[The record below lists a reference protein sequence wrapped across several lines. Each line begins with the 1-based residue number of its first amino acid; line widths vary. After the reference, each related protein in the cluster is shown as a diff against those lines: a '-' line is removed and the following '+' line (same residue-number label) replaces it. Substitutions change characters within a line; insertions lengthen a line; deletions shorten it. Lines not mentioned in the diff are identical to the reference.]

1 MVAWLGCWL
10 LKAAGAVIP
19 LYCAAYFGDS
29 KIILFPMA
37 GPEVP
42 VPLPEG
48 LPYDFHL
55 IEFSADGQAIYGQR
69 LYGWDGITKIEFKP
83 TRQSMVP
90 GTRGIGTIGSLVVL
104 RPSGRILVS
113 GSAKIGDAVECGVFE
128 IDAGSET
135 FRPLFIGRF
144 PDCGGD
150 ISPDGKYVLNSSR
163 AEGNLLTV
171 RDLDTGAV
179 RPVGR
184 NMTGATWSPDGRW
197 IAAIRHV
204 SGSSDVILIDAANIS
219 RRKNLGGTSDTQ
231 AMWSPDSKNLLLSKL
246 QEIRCGWFLASLEV
260 IDAQTGK
267 RRGIKSSHCKIN
279 VNAIGWMDPGAVR

>member
-1 MVAWLGCWL
+1 MGWHYENRVQTHSPKHGTWHARNWNNWEPRRVAPLG
-10 LKAAGAVIP
+10 KNP
-19 LYCAAYFGDS
+19 
-29 KIILFPMA
+29 
-37 GPEVP
+37 
-42 VPLPEG
+42 
-48 LPYDFHL
+48 
-55 IEFSADGQAIYGQR
+55 R
-69 LYGWDGITKIEFKP
+69 LG
-83 TRQSMVP
+83 VC
-90 GTRGIGTIGSLVVL
+90 
-104 RPSGRILVS
+104 
-113 GSAKIGDAVECGVFE
+113 KIGDAVECGVFE

-219 RRKNLGGTSDTQ
+219 RRKNLGEP
-231 AMWSPDSKNLLLSKL
+231 AIPR
-246 QEIRCGWFLASLEV
+246 RCGLQTRKTCCFQSCRRYAAVGFSRVWRSLTHRQASAAESKAPIARL
-260 IDAQTGK
+260 T
-267 RRGIKSSHCKIN
+267 
-279 VNAIGWMDPGAVR
+279 